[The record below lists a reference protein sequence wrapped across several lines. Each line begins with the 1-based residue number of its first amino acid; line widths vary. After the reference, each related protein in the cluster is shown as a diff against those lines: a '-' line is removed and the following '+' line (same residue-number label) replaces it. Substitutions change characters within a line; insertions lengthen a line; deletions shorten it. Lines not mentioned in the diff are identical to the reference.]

1 MSGLPG
7 SAAANAN
14 DKIAYTLYKDD
25 GYSEAWGNQKNVN
38 TLTGTGEGIAS
49 PIHHPVYG
57 KVAGTELDKT
67 AGRYIDR
74 VAVEVS
80 Y

>member
-1 MSGLPG
+1 MNILGNTSTDKVAYSLYQDSGYNKKWG
-7 SAAANAN
+7 SQ
-14 DKIAYTLYKDD
+14 D
-25 GYSEAWGNQKNVN
+25 GITIKGQ
-38 TLTGTGEGIAS
+38 GTGIAS
-49 PIHHPVYG
+49 PISHPVYG

-67 AGRYIDR
+67 AGRYFDR

>member
-1 MSGLPG
+1 MTGLGAASG
-7 SAAANAN
+7 
-14 DKIAYTLYKDD
+14 DQIAYTLYKDS
-25 GYSEAWGNQKNVN
+25 GYNDVWGSQQGTN
-38 TLTGTGEGIAS
+38 TMDDVGKGIAS
-49 PIHHPVYG
+49 PVNYPVYG